1 MPWIPGKYTGY
12 RYLHNNLF
20 IYYFAVQSL
29 KQYVPFLL
37 KKTEL
42 PRSTKTNLYER
53 RTRTKKKM
61 SMRKKLRER
70 AREKEKEIEG
80 DREKKKEKRERGGKS
95 ERESERWKKNL

>member
-53 RTRTKKKM
+53 RTRTKKM

>member
-53 RTRTKKKM
+53 RTRTKKM

-70 AREKEKEIEG
+70 KG
-80 DREKKKEKRERGGKS
+80 KRERKRNRRRQRKE
-95 ERESERWKKNL
+95 EREERERWKK